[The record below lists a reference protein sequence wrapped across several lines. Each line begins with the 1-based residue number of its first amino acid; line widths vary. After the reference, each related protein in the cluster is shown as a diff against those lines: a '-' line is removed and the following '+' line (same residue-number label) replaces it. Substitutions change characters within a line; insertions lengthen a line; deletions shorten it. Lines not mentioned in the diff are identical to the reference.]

1 MQFIQNKQDLESLCT
16 KLANE
21 DFVCVDLEF
30 LRQHT
35 YFAKLCL
42 IQIASTN
49 DEAIIDPL
57 AEDIDLQPFFNLMQN
72 EKVVKVFHS
81 GRQDI
86 EIIYNLSSKIP
97 TPLFDTQIAAQ
108 VAGF

>member
-57 AEDIDLQPFFNLMQN
+57 AELIKIDPLDIYI
-72 EKVVKVFHS
+72 KVV
-81 GRQDI
+81 R
-86 EIIYNLSSKIP
+86 E
-97 TPLFDTQIAAQ
+97 A
-108 VAGF
+108 